1 MWYFYVEGSTTIPS
15 SYTFRVG
22 QVPLDKLPSLAGIA
36 EDFFVRLSN
45 SRPWFVFQIS
55 VCFSLKE

>member
-22 QVPLDKLPSLAGIA
+22 EVPLDKLPSLALLRIFLFDYRIQGHGL
-36 EDFFVRLSN
+36 F
-45 SRPWFVFQIS
+45 SRSLFVFH
-55 VCFSLKE
+55 

>member
-22 QVPLDKLPSLAGIA
+22 QVPLDKLPSLALLRIFLFDYRIQGRGL
-36 EDFFVRLSN
+36 F
-45 SRPWFVFQIS
+45 SRSLFVFH
-55 VCFSLKE
+55 